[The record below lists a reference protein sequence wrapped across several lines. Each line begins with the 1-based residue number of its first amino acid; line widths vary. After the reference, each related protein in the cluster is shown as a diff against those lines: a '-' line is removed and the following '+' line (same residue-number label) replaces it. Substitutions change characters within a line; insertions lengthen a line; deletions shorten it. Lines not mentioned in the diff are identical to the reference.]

1 MLRRR
6 NWMQG
11 AAALLAGTGLGCL
24 LTARSSLAQ
33 DGSGSNFANSIDNTK
48 LTELEDQLRY
58 GLRCVTPSQIEY
70 VGMVADAVEQGRIP
84 RAMVNLV
91 YRWSLERNPRVPF
104 PYFQFALRELA
115 KRRGITLP

>member
-11 AAALLAGTGLGCL
+11 AAAFLAGTGLGSLFTSRC
-24 LTARSSLAQ
+24 ALAQ
-33 DGSGSNFANSIDNTK
+33 DGSGNSANSIDNTR

-70 VGMVADAVEQGRIP
+70 VGIVAAAVEQGRIP

-91 YRWSLERNPRVPF
+91 YRWSIERNPRVPF